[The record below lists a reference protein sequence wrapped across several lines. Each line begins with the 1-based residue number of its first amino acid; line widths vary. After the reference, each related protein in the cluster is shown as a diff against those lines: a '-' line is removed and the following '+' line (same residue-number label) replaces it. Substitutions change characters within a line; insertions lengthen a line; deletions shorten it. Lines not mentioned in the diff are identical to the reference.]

1 MKSSALV
8 LGDLTHIRYKPHR
21 HQFSY
26 GHVMTLIDLDDI
38 KNKSLLP
45 WPIKHNRFGIMSIR
59 DQDHIKGSYGPI
71 FTKLR
76 CAAPDIFTD
85 ESDRYRVFMLTT
97 PAVMGY
103 AFNPATFY
111 FIFDETD
118 SMTAVVVEVRN
129 TFGQVHLY
137 ELCIQS
143 SDRVNEFQN
152 VITTKKFHVSPFLG
166 MDGVYE
172 FHFNLTES
180 SVNFGII
187 LSQDDQKILDT
198 TFQGYIIPL
207 TTRNLLKCVH
217 RVLTTVLMTEFR
229 ILRQAYS
236 LFFKKRI
243 RFFTNPHPR
252 KIGSGTRSRGFIS
265 KLKLP
270 FK

>member
-1 MKSSALV
+1 MCGWWTGGGNNFRADELGSGTINFGSATMSNFRLPGRFV
-8 LGDLTHIRYKPHR
+8 LKDTPG
-21 HQFSY
+21 
-26 GHVMTLIDLDDI
+26 M
-38 KNKSLLP
+38 LP
-45 WPIKHNRFGIMSIR
+45 R
-59 DQDHIKGSYGPI
+59 
-71 FTKLR
+71 
-76 CAAPDIFTD
+76 
-85 ESDRYRVFMLTT
+85 
-97 PAVMGY
+97 
-103 AFNPATFY
+103 
-111 FIFDETD
+111 
-118 SMTAVVVEVRN
+118 
-129 TFGQVHLY
+129 
-137 ELCIQS
+137 
-143 SDRVNEFQN
+143 
-152 VITTKKFHVSPFLG
+152 
-166 MDGVYE
+166 E